1 MAMQKLVEHK
11 IKVDEKIT
19 HGVKLPETMFL
30 YAVDTQRLVLT
41 TRPNKTLEEKAIV
54 KEKVKV
60 FDEKSKYVIVIP
72 AKIYNFYRLEES
84 DYTVMVS
91 EKEPTTIIIAF

>member
-60 FDEKSKYVIVIP
+60 FDEKS
-72 AKIYNFYRLEES
+72 
-84 DYTVMVS
+84 
-91 EKEPTTIIIAF
+91 